1 MDAGDG
7 VKRIGRADQPQQLA
21 GRAGSLRELLLSRR
35 SFSAFSCRYGL
46 AEPQPQRHDEWTRT
60 SINAWRVVLSMR
72 LLNGSSSQPVARPV
86 ALPNPRRSGVRK
98 TGAPSSQ
105 KGVRWSPP
113 SHRGYTE
120 GAVDVLA
127 ARSICGLIFP
137 SGSFFPH
144 QTSFSPL
151 PTSFLYLR
159 PSTSSGFLIRRFF
172 GRLRISS
179 PCSSHFI
186 PRRIRTGQPKISA
199 APSV

>member
-46 AEPQPQRHDEWTRT
+46 AEPQPQRHNEWTRT
-60 SINAWRVVLSMR
+60 SKCAWRVVLSMHIS
-72 LLNGSSSQPVARPV
+72 NGSSPQPVARPV

-113 SHRGYTE
+113 TVCRATRRTCDM
-120 GAVDVLA
+120 AQRRLTFDVD
-127 ARSICGLIFP
+127 C
-137 SGSFFPH
+137 
-144 QTSFSPL
+144 TSLLCHDTPYFN
-151 PTSFLYLR
+151 TF
-159 PSTSSGFLIRRFF
+159 
-172 GRLRISS
+172 
-179 PCSSHFI
+179 
-186 PRRIRTGQPKISA
+186 
-199 APSV
+199 